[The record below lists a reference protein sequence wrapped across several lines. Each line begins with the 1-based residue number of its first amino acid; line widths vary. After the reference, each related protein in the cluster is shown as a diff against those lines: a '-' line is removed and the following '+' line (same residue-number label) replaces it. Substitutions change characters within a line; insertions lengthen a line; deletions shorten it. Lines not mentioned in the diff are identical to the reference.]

1 MDDTTRAKP
10 DYDGLFGSASGQAG
24 YFAARQARRF
34 GLTRQLLSHHTGPT
48 GRFLRARRG
57 LYRLRLYPPS
67 PREEV
72 VAAWLAAG
80 PEDAAVSH
88 ESALDLL
95 ELSDVIPD
103 SVHLTVPRS
112 MRSMRP
118 HPGVTIHTAVVPL
131 RPDEVIRRDGVRL
144 TSPAR
149 TILDAAQAGVGPEQ
163 VIRAAREAVRRGL
176 ATPEELAAGARP
188 RGRRVAELLA
198 RALEGG
204 AA

>member
-80 PEDAAVSH
+80 PEDAVV
-88 ESALDLL
+88 
-95 ELSDVIPD
+95 SDVIPD

-163 VIRAAREAVRRGL
+163 VIRATREAVRRGL